1 MIGVIGDHDPK
12 NPTHLATD
20 AALENLR
27 VPFEWI
33 ATDEVRARRWD
44 EIEGLSGMFIAPRPR
59 IATQRARSKPSAMHG
74 STTCRWLAPEVASS
88 TSCWSMCTTSS
99 V

>member
-1 MIGVIGDHDPK
+1 VIGVIGDHDPK

-20 AALENLR
+20 AALEDLG

-44 EIEGLSGMFIAPRPR
+44 EIEGLSGMFIAPSTPYRDTESALEAIQPR
-59 IATQRARSKPSAMHG
+59 QVLGPGCTSARI
-74 STTCRWLAPEVASS
+74 SS
-88 TSCWSMCTTSS
+88 
-99 V
+99 

>member
-1 MIGVIGDHDPK
+1 VIGVIGDHDPK

-20 AALENLR
+20 AALEDLG

-33 ATDEVRARRWD
+33 ATDEVRARWQAT
-44 EIEGLSGMFIAPRPR
+44 IEGLLGMFIAPSTPYRDTEG
-59 IATQRARSKPSAMHG
+59 ALEPSAMYG
-74 STTCRWLAPEVASS
+74 SATCRWLAPEVASS
-88 TSCWSMCTTSS
+88 TSCWNMCTTSS